1 MPDPEGKSE
10 GKKQR
15 CHYCGEPGD
24 LRPYGPDGS
33 WVCFPCTTATDERSD
48 AAGAVFADQ
57 VLTAFNSGADLVVLD
72 TDGNMYVYDL
82 EDQKKMPGLKKRGT
96 DT

>member
-33 WVCFPCTTATDERSD
+33 WVCFPCTTATEERSD
-48 AAGAVFADQ
+48 AAGAVFQAQ
-57 VLTAFNSGADLVVLD
+57 IQQAFRDGADIVAVD
-72 TDGNMYVYDL
+72 ASGNMYVYDL
-82 EDQKKMPGLKKRGT
+82 EDQKKMPGLKKKEGNT
-96 DT
+96 